1 MLSIRDTATQEGW
14 MPTALEEKDA
24 IREVLAEYCF
34 RLDDGRFAEM
44 AALFTENGTWD
55 TAFGRATGRA
65 VIAELARSLRER
77 AGDQRPRAAHLVTN
91 ISIALDG
98 ASAKVRSNWTVVQNS
113 PEGPK
118 ISSGGAYHDE
128 LVKVGGE
135 WLFRYRK
142 IDRFIAL

>member
-1 MLSIRDTATQEGW
+1 
-14 MPTALEEKDA
+14 MPSALEEKDA

-65 VIAELARSLRER
+65 VIAELARSLREQ
-77 AGDQRPRAAHLVTN
+77 AGDQRPGAAHLVTN
-91 ISIALDG
+91 ISITLDG

-118 ISSGGAYHDE
+118 IGSGGAYHDE
-128 LVKVGGE
+128 LVKEHGR

-142 IDRFIAL
+142 IDRFIAP

>member
-1 MLSIRDTATQEGW
+1 
-14 MPTALEEKDA
+14 MPTAVEDKDA

-34 RLDDGRFAEM
+34 RPDDGRFAEM

-77 AGDQRPRAAHLVTN
+77 AGDQRPRGIHLVTN
-91 ISIALDG
+91 VATTLDG
-98 ASAKVRSNWTVVQNS
+98 ASARVRSNWTVVQNS
-113 PEGPK
+113 PAGPK
-118 ISSGGAYHDE
+118 IGSGWAHRDE
-128 LVKVGGE
+128 LVKEHGQ

-142 IDRFIAL
+142 IDRFIAP